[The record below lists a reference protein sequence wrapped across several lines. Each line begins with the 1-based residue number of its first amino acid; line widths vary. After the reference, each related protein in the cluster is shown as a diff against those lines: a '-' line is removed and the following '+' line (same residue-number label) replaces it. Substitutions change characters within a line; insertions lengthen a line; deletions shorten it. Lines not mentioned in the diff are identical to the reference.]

1 MSTGLPEKKKSPLD
15 KYLLDEEQVKIA
27 NMRAQDLVE
36 QRKQVAREDE
46 DLAAVGLVGKAA
58 SAAGFS
64 PSGPVGS
71 AVKFGFGELYREATT
86 PLAGMVTKATDV
98 VGLTDDLS
106 SRLYSRNQAYQIAAA
121 ESESRG
127 FDNESLQ
134 YARDVFKSAAS
145 QVPTLMAGLLTGTEG
160 LILLYAAQAYT
171 QGVNE
176 ARMQNK
182 PEAEQVLYG
191 ATVAAGE
198 YYGTKVFNRVFQA
211 NTLEELVGN
220 ARKYAERL
228 GFDNPDLAKKA
239 SENISKLDKDKL
251 EKFEKLAKE
260 KWVTTIRKVGS
271 ENVTPEAFEEVFVE
285 GLQSAASA
293 AYGIDPDA
301 LEFQNLMESSMMAA
315 ATAATLTTP
324 IGVTQRRL
332 NKAAAQRQLD
342 EELEGQFDQEQ
353 ARIEQ
358 KQDEIDDSGVGIFS
372 SMVTDSLTEVKS
384 DPTSY
389 DILQQII
396 DSEEVATPDL
406 FVIQLQKNG
415 LSEDEARLVMQQ
427 MVESGNVEF
436 DGSTQQLVIKKT
448 PDVKKEVDPLNE
460 LDELFSFD
468 TGTIETVVPDSTID
482 PAAEFASA
490 LGVTDQQQANAST
503 AKDLLVSE
511 GLSGNAADQMS
522 DDEANDIFSAYSD
535 LSATEPEMQQ
545 GFLQKAADRL
555 NEKYTVSA
563 ESVGDSE
570 RIKPTRVP
578 TKIKPRKIR
587 RESEVSDSI
596 SDFLVANGLSEEA
609 FDNMTDEEMQGFQ
622 EAFVSASQ
630 TDTGIVG
637 DLVNEAVSRLNTK
650 YTSVDQQDVV
660 DTDVD
665 ASVNVQSDVEEDE
678 ADIDLQ
684 SDIEEEVSDDDEDVE
699 EVIDGDLL
707 LDDDVAVLARK
718 VAEDVRDEIFDMSD
732 EDYED
737 ISSVIDDLMDTT
749 ASSPRKKAAKEK
761 LVAFAQEFNYD
772 EEDIPDQQPR
782 SVKSG
787 LRREQVPTQQPVQY
801 ESQDGMLLRDSNGNL
816 PETGKPFR
824 AETFTGRGREDSES
838 IYSEGVIGPT
848 LGQARYSALNINT
861 AEAYGPN
868 VSSVNS
874 VLQNPLVID
883 SDEDIER
890 IGGMILPRVVR
901 DSDEALRGRAL
912 NAFRKKA
919 EEAGHDGVVV
929 LLGPTDSGV
938 ISGKN
943 NRQLSSTFAHSQV
956 IEFNPQRSD
965 EDSLPKQQ
973 SRSDQDMVDMIQGI
987 LSDDAPTEQSTE
999 GSTSKEGS
1007 QAAPRRLGE
1016 TRSARSQRAAE
1027 AVQDAQASRD
1037 AARAEFLAAF
1047 KSSVTTSAG
1056 GLGFLTDERVTRA
1069 LANLI
1074 FNEAK
1079 YGQAKLKEVV
1089 ALVADM
1095 IEPENAVLLK
1105 DKMVKIWG
1113 ALSDNGVTDP
1123 VSDNEVQEAF
1133 APYEKA
1139 KEDESTDRLAG
1150 RQGGTGVGSGGR
1162 AGSAGKSGGEKDGLG
1177 DVSGTD
1183 VTQDGMDEQ
1192 KRRGG
1197 RGKVS
1202 GGVGGSDGKSPT
1214 TRVQPD
1220 NEASSDDQRLPVPDS
1235 RKDAG
1240 KRGDVSD
1247 ESETESGGGRG
1258 DRGEGDTRTVSE
1270 SAPVEEK
1277 PRLVPYKTGSSLP
1290 GLGVY
1295 VPENQAVALERSI
1308 GEAKKRNGDLVS
1320 FVAKETG
1327 IPLAL
1332 LNEGK
1337 ALYAEQLDAL
1347 ALAIDAHKR
1356 GKGFVLGDMTGI
1368 GKGRV
1373 VAGMI
1378 AYSMKQG
1385 KLPVFV
1391 TAKDGLYS
1399 SMMEDLNGIGIHTK
1413 ENLFNPYVTNTS
1425 TYDINEKIDGFP
1437 KNKQANSTDRNEKMS
1452 EDASFNEGSK
1462 KLSVSYKGK
1471 QSSFDGIFTTYDQLR
1486 PKNGGFGPNHILLSK
1501 LAPDAIFLLDE
1512 SHKAS
1517 GKGRVDE
1524 EGNEEFSTG
1533 SFMRSTLPD
1542 SAGAFFSS
1550 ATFAK
1555 TASGLEVYS
1564 STGFAQSLDNPNTI
1578 GELLR
1583 LGGDP
1588 MLQILS
1594 QGMVGDGVMIRRE
1607 RDMSNTVTTTTPV
1620 KSSEGVG
1627 NRTSQMLSDLVRID
1641 RAFRQWRRSKSQ
1653 TGIKGRPESVRR
1665 FFSSL
1670 RMRGMAENVGG
1681 ADKFGGQSVSAQITD
1696 LMKLVLVSQ
1705 KTQAAIDSAVASIN
1719 RNEKPIIVIDKTQQ
1733 AALESYTQENGINK
1747 GDIVDF
1753 TMQDILLSKL
1763 SKVRQVSYK
1772 DTSGKM
1778 QEYTLTDEQLP
1789 ARIVRAIKQMEENI
1803 KSLGFDKYSG
1813 SPIDAIRNGVAASDA
1828 GGKKINIQE
1837 LTGRS
1842 VEVALV
1848 DGQQVYRSRSQT
1860 SKTKLKHVNGFN
1872 NGDVDALII
1881 NRSVAEGYSM
1891 HASASYKDQR
1901 KRRMI
1906 IVEYPDNISEAVQL
1920 LGRINRTGQVV
1931 DPAYDIL
1938 MTDVPFE
1945 KRQMSIFI
1953 KKLKSM
1959 NANVTASTE
1968 SDAKVEDIPDVMN
1981 QVGGEVLYQVLLD
1994 LQGEGINVYEA
2005 INKRPPRT
2013 EGQYKKAEFVSD
2025 ITRALAT
2032 APLDIQ
2038 DRVWEE
2044 LSTRF
2049 DARIAELDARSANPL
2064 SAAALPLEA
2073 VTIATDVI
2081 SDPSDK
2087 DPVGVVVE
2095 TVRAKEPNLVLSPEK
2110 ILDRVSKSLGATET
2124 IDLYEDSAELN
2135 ALQTQ
2140 YTEGFVRS
2148 AMEGSDAFVAEQSSK
2163 VREDESLDSI
2173 EKEGKISDLASIN
2186 RLNLTKISDLSSF
2199 VPGEVVLLE
2208 TRLNINGQE
2217 YTDRTKGIV
2226 VSQNNKGNLKNPT
2239 SLSQY
2244 SVTIAV
2250 LDSRVSV
2257 DIPYSQI
2264 GKNKQYSIKG
2274 TKTSARLRG
2283 ATLDDFQTA
2292 SESSEVVR
2300 SIATGN
2306 TVKAYEKFKAVGSLV
2321 FYTDS
2326 EGKKKPGVL
2335 LNRGFNLEAWK
2346 DLQPIKIDSPAEA
2359 AKALIDGAVLQTSDG
2374 SVVVSPRRRY
2384 IDSVSGED
2392 TIAFNLSVDKSNKQ
2406 TALLLME
2413 EKNPMIKD
2421 DAWSGWLSDDEGS
2434 RKIGRWNVIAGRG
2447 AQSNAGRFLGH
2458 LIRHT
2463 EEIGTGGLYAVLH
2476 NSRETVKGLREDA
2489 KSDTKTPQRIVSK
2502 LRPMDEGISETKSM
2516 DGMRIVNPLRPS
2528 DIQRSVD
2535 YVNEVVSNKSID
2547 PLAPLESGQQ
2557 AVQAQTL
2564 CNTLDRIFAIPTWV
2578 GQLNPKKARGHFAEY
2593 AFKGGPS
2600 SVNISTQASSSI
2612 FVRLHEMGHALDR
2625 RYSIANKF
2633 RTGSSLLNAGT
2644 PAFEEL
2650 KKLDYDY
2657 VRDLR
2662 VAEAKRDA
2670 EIQST
2675 GSASTP
2681 LPDVTNYS
2689 ASEGF
2694 AEFFRRYMTETSV
2707 NGLSDLK
2714 TEAPITVDWF
2724 EGFLG
2729 KNKEL
2734 NSQVKEALEYIG
2746 KFVDQPLL
2754 TRVQAQIGRTPKADI
2769 ARKER
2774 VLSEMKSVAYRTR
2787 KGIFRTALAFRRLDK
2802 QAKNAAK
2809 QLGYTLEQLEMSKR
2823 FASASK
2829 AERALD
2835 VGVFD
2840 EDTGQRVLVTKEPGS
2855 DNLAD
2860 VYTVAPIGG
2869 NEGLFRAANRLLK
2882 DDIEYQEV
2890 QVFALARHIKFLA
2903 SKRGFES
2910 YKSIMT
2916 ESEAEQILEGFMSRD
2931 PNQYR
2936 RFEEMSIIFSTVG
2949 RELTLMKVRSGAM
2962 DPADYWRLMDTYGAD
2977 NYFPMFKI
2985 KGSEYGQDMIDL
2997 SIDPR
3002 GGSRR
3007 SSSLLRTK
3015 RRSKYGD
3022 GSALENPFVSFQK
3035 MANEYYH
3042 QAAQASILRDI
3053 KRRIDLAVDD
3063 EMGWFAEIVPGQY
3076 KANSVQLRSQ
3086 LKELVNKNLITKELA
3101 DIALNV
3107 ADAKDFIE
3115 KALNQNRTALD
3126 GMKDFVM
3133 SSGGLAQ
3140 VNEIADFI
3148 GEAEGQVQYWVNDPT
3163 ALQVILDAID
3173 SKRVPDGSGLLSQWR
3188 VVHEEDADYNIAVVY
3203 DEAGK
3208 RVRIRM
3214 EKGVYDLTTSLGGA
3228 HKNMV
3233 VNAVVNLNRIF
3244 KNIVIG
3250 WSLDFAAQDLF
3261 RNLGSGVIRATNIV
3275 SGNPVSTT
3283 AKVVYSPVKQI
3294 FKFVLPEIAE
3304 TVLSPFSS
3312 RFKRNR
3318 AKMKST
3324 HILYRNIGGSSYSI
3338 VGGSRGAKERAAA
3351 RKVKRGLRKRRSFI
3365 ERIGSINP
3373 LSSEPYMNVI
3383 LNIKDS
3389 VAGLLD
3395 GLEYITALTDVPSRL
3410 ANAEAYIERMGYED
3424 IGGGQFKELSTN
3436 EITTGL
3442 PRDILVGFADAV
3454 AAAGP
3459 NFKQHGDYTHMAGP
3473 LWPFLNSSIQA
3484 KKTEVEQMKNMLSD
3498 LVKRPHMLFNPN
3510 EDSNRLR
3517 QSRRQLVMLM
3527 TTGAFGFLAQI
3538 LRGDDEDY
3546 VNGEE
3551 QNAKYWTW
3559 GWNGKTML
3567 RIAKNPGDAWV
3578 SNIAASVAQD
3588 MFGGYGAKDRREIL
3602 SQVAR
3607 ETLIPM
3613 GYFPGGFAGAAA
3625 QGLFNKDSWGRPV
3638 VRDHIISQG
3647 VSPDFMYDEST
3658 PYLAKFV
3665 GKYTGKLG
3673 FQVLSPITINHMV
3686 NQAFGGAPK
3695 EIGNLY
3701 DTAIAAMDGD
3711 FARFKTGVAKAL
3723 PAIGTLS
3730 PNARQIQPVYNLYEE
3745 TESNNTD
3752 LANMK
3757 KMELEGTEPYL
3768 EQFTKA
3774 SDLQNYSDLVR
3785 KIRKRGYE
3793 DKSKKDVVDAY
3804 GNGVARFALGLGES
3818 EGSPNIFNMKVD
3830 MMPEEV
3836 REGMMD
3842 FIDDRIAGI
3851 MPLRISGSK
3860 ILDGETFFQ
3869 SKMRYMDILAGRL
3882 DWVEKHMKY
3891 PAVSSSMEKILIS
3904 GEGKTILNS
3913 LKSSRLRLDIV
3924 DSGMT
3929 NEEYKQ
3935 LFARYIDMKVRSIN
3949 LVKSV
3954 LDKR

>member
-27 NMRAQDLVE
+27 NMQARDRVE

-71 AVKFGFGELYREATT
+71 AVKFFSGELFREATT
-86 PLAGMVTKATDV
+86 PISGMLAKGTDI

-106 SRLYSRNQAYQIAAA
+106 SRLYSRNQAYQQAAA
-121 ESESRG
+121 ESEYRG

-134 YARDVFKSAAS
+134 YARDIFKSAAS
-145 QVPTLMAGLLTGTEG
+145 QVPTLMAGLVTGTEG
-160 LILLYAAQAYT
+160 LLLIYAAQAYAS
-171 QGVNE
+171 GVNE
-176 ARMQNK
+176 AKMQNK
-182 PEAEQVLYG
+182 PEADQVLYG
-191 ATVAAGE
+191 ATTAAGE
-198 YYGTKVFNRVFQA
+198 YYGTKFFNKVFSA

-220 ARKYAERL
+220 ARKYVGRL
-228 GFDNPDLAKKA
+228 GYEDKKLADKA
-239 SENISKLDKDKL
+239 VKNISKLDEESFEKL
-251 EKFEKLAKE
+251 EKLAKE
-260 KWVTTIRKVGS
+260 KWITTVRKVGA
-271 ENVTPEAFEEVFVE
+271 ENVTPEMGEEIFVE
-285 GLQSAASA
+285 GLQSAAAA

-324 IGVTQRRL
+324 IGVAQRRL
-332 NKAAAQRQLD
+332 NRSAAQSRLD
-342 EELEGQFDQEQ
+342 DELRKQSDQENK
-353 ARIEQ
+353 RLEQ
-358 KQDEIDDSGVGIFS
+358 KQAEIDDSGVGIFS
-372 SMVTDSLTEVKS
+372 SMVTDSPSEVKS
-384 DPTSY
+384 DLTSY
-389 DILQQII
+389 DVLQQII
-396 DSEEVATPDL
+396 DSEETATPDL
-406 FVIQLQKNG
+406 FVVQLQKNG

-436 DGSTQQLVIKKT
+436 DGSTQELTIKKT
-448 PDVKKEVDPLNE
+448 PEVPQEPDA
-460 LDELFSFD
+460 LDDLDDMLSFD
-468 TGTIETVVPDSTID
+468 TGTIEAIVPDQDID
-482 PAAEFASA
+482 PASPFASQIDPDISQTS
-490 LGVTDQQQANAST
+490 VTS
-503 AKDLLVSE
+503 KELLVGA
-511 GLSGNAADQMS
+511 GLSQEALDQMS
-522 DDEANDIFSAYSD
+522 DEEATDIFNSYSD
-535 LSATEPEMQQ
+535 LSSEDPELQQ
-545 GFLQKAADRL
+545 GFLEKAADRL
-555 NEKYTVSA
+555 NQKYIPADTA
-563 ESVGDSE
+563 EESSG
-570 RIKPTRVP
+570 RIKPRRVEP
-578 TKIKPRKIR
+578 RIKPRR
-587 RESEVSDSI
+587 AFRESEVDDSI
-596 SDFLVANGLSEEA
+596 SEVLVANGLSEEA
-609 FDNMTDEEMQGFQ
+609 FNNMTEEELQGF
-622 EAFVSASQ
+622 ADAYAYAYQ
-630 TDTGIVG
+630 TDTGLAG
-637 DLVNEAVSRLNTK
+637 DLVQEAVSRLNTK
-650 YTSVDQQDVV
+650 YTADEQVDVRQEPEVADDREQDEEAAEEQGVV
-660 DTDVD
+660 
-665 ASVNVQSDVEEDE
+665 SEELE
-678 ADIDLQ
+678 VADDREQ
-684 SDIEEEVSDDDEDVE
+684 EEEVDDDDVE

-732 EDYED
+732 EEYED
-737 ISSVIDDLMDTT
+737 ISSALDDLIDTT
-749 ASSPRKKAAKEK
+749 ASNPRKKAAKEK
-761 LVAFAQEFNYD
+761 LVSFAQEFNYD
-772 EEDIPDQQPR
+772 EEDIPNQQPR
-782 SVKSG
+782 SVKSS
-787 LRREQVPTQQPVQY
+787 LRRVAPQPTVSIVEDKQLTDYGRSLLVEGDLDALDQLLNPSS
-801 ESQDGMLLRDSNGNL
+801 ELPKITPTEGEARGINDGPLNKIEEGTIRTHSINGETKNSDELDPEIRDRLVAARSAIEKQLKGMRTADIRAL
-816 PETGKPFR
+816 GREIEKVSRDRGDEETIT
-824 AETFTGRGREDSES
+824 AATGRGR
-838 IYSEGVIGPT
+838 
-848 LGQARYSALNINT
+848 AALT
-861 AEAYGPN
+861 DDFLSQ
-868 VSSVNS
+868 VSRN
-874 VLQNPLVID
+874 LQVQI
-883 SDEDIER
+883 
-890 IGGMILPRVVR
+890 
-901 DSDEALRGRAL
+901 
-912 NAFRKKA
+912 
-919 EEAGHDGVVV
+919 
-929 LLGPTDSGV
+929 
-938 ISGKN
+938 N
-943 NRQLSSTFAHSQV
+943 NRSKSRADA
-956 IEFNPQRSD
+956 P
-965 EDSLPKQQ
+965 Q

-987 LSDDAPTEQSTE
+987 LSDDAQTERSTE
-999 GSTSKEGS
+999 GSTPQAGA
-1007 QAAPRRLGE
+1007 QAAPRRLGK
-1016 TRSARSQRAAE
+1016 SSPSRSQRAAE
-1027 AVQDAQASRD
+1027 AVQDAQAARD

-1139 KEDESTDRLAG
+1139 EEDESTDRLAG
-1150 RQGGTGVGSGGR
+1150 GQGGTGVGSGGR
-1162 AGSAGKSGGEKDGLG
+1162 AGSAGKSGGAKDGLG
-1177 DVSGTD
+1177 DVSGKD

-1202 GGVGGSDGKSPT
+1202 GGVVGSDGKSAT

-1220 NEASSDDQRLPVPDS
+1220 NETSPDDQRLPVPDS
-1235 RKDAG
+1235 REDAG

-1247 ESETESGGGRG
+1247 ESEAESGRGRG
-1258 DRGEGDTRTVSE
+1258 DRGQGDARTVSE

-1327 IPLAL
+1327 IPLKM

-1347 ALAIDAHKR
+1347 ALAIDSHKR

-1437 KNKQANSTDRNEKMS
+1437 KNKQANSTDRNQKMS
-1452 EDASFNEGSK
+1452 KDASFDEGSK

-1471 QSSFDGIFTTYDQLR
+1471 KDSFDGIFTTYDQLR

-1517 GKGRVDE
+1517 GKGKVDE

-1533 SFMRSTLPD
+1533 SFIRSTLPD

-1564 STGFAQSLDNPNTI
+1564 STGFAQSLDNPNNI

-1607 RDMSNTVTTTTPV
+1607 RDMSNTTTTTMPV

-1627 NRTSQMLSDLVRID
+1627 NRTAQMLSDLVRID

-1653 TGIKGRPESVRR
+1653 TGMKGHPESVRR
-1665 FFSSL
+1665 FFFNL
-1670 RMRGMAENVGG
+1670 RMRDRAEKVGVT
-1681 ADKFGGQSVSAQITD
+1681 DKFGGQSVSAQITD

-1733 AALESYTQENGINK
+1733 SALESYIQDNGINK
-1747 GDIVDF
+1747 GDIVNF
-1753 TMQDILLSKL
+1753 TMQDILLSRL

-1778 QEYTLTDEQLP
+1778 QSYTLTDDQLP
-1789 ARIVRAIKQMEENI
+1789 ARIVRAIEQMEENI
-1803 KSLGFDKYSG
+1803 KSLGFDKYAG
-1813 SPIDAIRNGVAASDA
+1813 SPIDAIRNGVAQSDA

-1837 LTGRS
+1837 LTGRN

-1848 DGQQVYRSRSQT
+1848 DGQQVYKSRSQT

-1872 NGDVDALII
+1872 NGTVDALII

-1945 KRQMSIFI
+1945 KRQLSIFI

-1968 SDAKVEDIPDVMN
+1968 SDAKIEEIPDVMN

-2087 DPVGVVVE
+2087 DPIGVVVE

-2110 ILDRVSKSLGATET
+2110 VSERVSKALGASST
-2124 IDLYEDSAELN
+2124 INLYEDSSELDG
-2135 ALQTQ
+2135 LQAQ
-2140 YTEGFVRS
+2140 YTDRLVRS
-2148 AMEGSDAFVAEQSSK
+2148 AMEGSDSFIAEQSSK
-2163 VREDESLDSI
+2163 IREDESLDSI
-2173 EKEGKISDLASIN
+2173 EKEGKISDIASIN
-2186 RLNLTKISDLSSF
+2186 KSNLIKISDFSSF

-2208 TRLNINGQE
+2208 TKLNINGQE
-2217 YTDRTKGIV
+2217 FTDRTKGIV

-2244 SVTIAV
+2244 SVTVAV
-2250 LDSRVSV
+2250 LDSRVAV

-2264 GKNKQYSIKG
+2264 GKNRQYNIKG
-2274 TKTSARLRG
+2274 TNTSARLRG
-2283 ATLDDFQTA
+2283 VTLDDFQTA

-2335 LNRGFNLEAWK
+2335 LNRGFNLDAWK

-2392 TIAFNLSVDKSNKQ
+2392 TIAFNLSVDKSNSQ

-2413 EKNPMIKD
+2413 EKNPMIND
-2421 DAWSGWLSDDEGS
+2421 DAWSGWLPDEGEG
-2434 RKIGRWNVIAGRG
+2434 RKIGRWYVVGGTRAE
-2447 AQSNAGRFLGH
+2447 ADASRFLSH
-2458 LIRHT
+2458 LIKHT
-2463 EEIGTGGLYAVLH
+2463 EDIGTGGLYAVLH
-2476 NSRETVKGLREDA
+2476 NSRETVKGLREDS
-2489 KSDTKTPQRIVSK
+2489 KSETSTPQRKVSK
-2502 LRPMDEGISETKSM
+2502 LRPMDEVMSESKAM
-2516 DGMRIVNPLRPS
+2516 DGIRVVNPLRPS
-2528 DIQRSVD
+2528 DVQRSVD
-2535 YVNEVVSNKSID
+2535 YVNEVVSNQSID

-2564 CNTLDRIFAIPTWV
+2564 CNTLDRIFAVPTWV

-2625 RYSIANKF
+2625 RYGITNKF

-2662 VAEAKRDA
+2662 VAEAKRDS
-2670 EIQST
+2670 EIQAT

-2681 LPDVTNYS
+2681 LPDVTKYS

-2707 NGLSDLK
+2707 NGLSELK
-2714 TEAPITVDWF
+2714 NEAPIALDWF
-2724 EGFLG
+2724 ESFLG
-2729 KNKEL
+2729 KNKEF
-2734 NSQVKEALEYIG
+2734 SGQVKEALEYIG
-2746 KFVDQPLL
+2746 RFVDQPLL
-2754 TRVQAQIGRTPKADI
+2754 TRVQAQIGRPPKADI

-2840 EDTGQRVLVTKEPGS
+2840 EDTGERVLVKKEPGPYG
-2855 DNLAD
+2855 NLAE

-2903 SKRGFES
+2903 GKRGFEN

-2916 ESEAEQILEGFMSRD
+2916 ESEADQILEGFMKRD
-2931 PNQYR
+2931 PDQYR

-2949 RELTLMKVRSGAM
+2949 RELTLMKVQAGAM

-3002 GGSRR
+3002 GGARR

-3022 GSALENPFVSFQK
+3022 GSAIENPFVSFQK

-3053 KRRIDLAVDD
+3053 KRRIDLAVDE

-3086 LKELVNKNLITKELA
+3086 LKQLVNKNLITKELA

-3107 ADAKDFIE
+3107 ADAKEFIE

-3140 VNEIADFI
+3140 VNEIAEFL
-3148 GEAEGQVQYWVNDPT
+3148 GESEGQAQYWVNDPT

-3173 SKRVPDGSGLLSQWR
+3173 NKRVPDGSGLLSQWR

-3203 DEAGK
+3203 DEAGN

-3214 EKGVYDLTTSLGGA
+3214 EKGVYDLTTSLGGP
-3228 HKNMV
+3228 HKNMF
-3233 VNAVVNLNRIF
+3233 VNAVTNLNRIF

-3250 WSLDFAAQDLF
+3250 WSLDFAVQDLF
-3261 RNLGSGVIRATNIV
+3261 RNLGSGVIRSTNII
-3275 SGNPVSTT
+3275 SGNPASTA

-3294 FKFVLPEIAE
+3294 FKYVLPEISE
-3304 TVLSPFSS
+3304 MVLSPFSS

-3338 VGGSRGAKERAAA
+3338 VGGARGAKERAAA
-3351 RKVKRGLRKRRSFI
+3351 RKVKRGLRKRQSFI

-3373 LSSEPYMNVI
+3373 LSTEPYMNVI

-3389 VAGLLD
+3389 VASFLD
-3395 GLEYITALTDVPSRL
+3395 GLEYITALTDVPARL

-3424 IGGGQFKELSTN
+3424 IGGGQFKETSTG
-3436 EITTGL
+3436 EVTTGV
-3442 PRDILVGFADAV
+3442 PRELLVGFADAI

-3459 NFKQHGDYTHMAGP
+3459 NFKQHGTYSHMAGP

-3484 KKTEVEQMKNMLSD
+3484 KKTEVEQLKNMLSD
-3498 LVKRPHMLFNPN
+3498 LAKRPHVLFNPN

-3527 TTGAFGFLAQI
+3527 TTGAFGFLAQL

-3559 GWNGKTML
+3559 GWNGKTMI

-3602 SQVAR
+3602 SQTAR
-3607 ETLIPM
+3607 ETLVPM

-3658 PYLAKFV
+3658 PYLAKLV

-3730 PNARQIQPVYNLYEE
+3730 PNARQIQPVYNLFEE
-3745 TESNNTD
+3745 TESNNTK

-3785 KIRKRGYE
+3785 KIRKQGYE
-3793 DKSKKDVVDAY
+3793 DKSKKDTVDAY
-3804 GNGVARFALGLGES
+3804 GNGVARFALDLGES
-3818 EGSPNIFNMKVD
+3818 EGSPNIFNMTVD

-3836 REGMMD
+3836 QEGMMD

-3882 DWVEKHMKY
+3882 HWVEEHMKY
-3891 PAVSSSMEKILIS
+3891 PSISSAMEKKLM
-3904 GEGKTILNS
+3904 GQEGRTILNS
-3913 LKSSRLRLDIV
+3913 LKSSKLRLDIV
-3924 DSGMT
+3924 ESGMT
-3929 NEEYKQ
+3929 TEEYKQ

-3949 LVKSV
+3949 LVRSV
-3954 LDKR
+3954 LEKR